1 MAMRAG
7 SRQSGM
13 TLMEV
18 MIAMAFIAI
27 ALLAVLAMVST
38 GYNSVAAG
46 GSASKA
52 TDYARQQVEFLKNV
66 PVTDARFANGN
77 DTPEAGVARS
87 WTVATVGATVTPNR
101 LWRITVATTVNQTG
115 QPVGAPGISLETMRA
130 E

>member
-1 MAMRAG
+1 MRAR

-46 GSASKA
+46 GSESKA
-52 TDYARQQVEFLKNV
+52 TDYDRQQMEFLKNV
-66 PVTDARFANGN
+66 AVSDARFANGN
-77 DTPEAGVARS
+77 DTPETGVARS
-87 WTVATVGATVTPNR
+87 WTVAPVGATVTPNR
-101 LWRITVATTVNQTG
+101 LWRLTVTTAVTQTG
-115 QPVGAPGISLETMRA
+115 RTTGAPGLTVETMRA

>member
-1 MAMRAG
+1 MLAR

-66 PVTDARFANGN
+66 AVTDARFANGS
-77 DTPEAGVARS
+77 DTPETGVTRS
-87 WTVATVGATVTPNR
+87 WTVTPVGVTVTPNR
-101 LWRITVATTVNQTG
+101 LWRITVATVVNQTG
-115 QPVGAPGISLETMRA
+115 QATGAPGISLETMRA

>member
-1 MAMRAG
+1 MLAR

-66 PVTDARFANGN
+66 AVTDARFANGN
-77 DTPEAGVARS
+77 DTPEAGVIRS
-87 WTVATVGATVTPNR
+87 WTVAPVGVTVTPNR
-101 LWRITVATTVNQTG
+101 LWRITVATTVKQAG

>member
-1 MAMRAG
+1 MRAR

-18 MIAMAFIAI
+18 LIAMSFIAI
-27 ALLAVLAMVST
+27 ALLALLAMVST

-46 GSASKA
+46 GSVSKA
-52 TDYARQQVEFLKNV
+52 TDYTRQEVEFLKNV

-77 DTPEAGVARS
+77 DTPETGVTRT
-87 WTVATVGATVTPNR
+87 WTVAPVGATVTPNR
-101 LWRITVATTVNQTG
+101 LWRITVVATVNQTAG
-115 QPVGAPGISLETMRA
+115 TAGSPGVSLETMRA